1 MEKFSRF
8 FSSRPLWIGTILFV
22 IVLGARISS
31 SKLAVTLP
39 NKVQDLIT
47 LAASILIESLPFVI
61 LGILLSIVIQVW
73 VPARTITKITPQ
85 NPFIRR
91 LVLSFSGILLPV
103 CECGNIP
110 LARGFLAKGFSV
122 GDSLTFLLAAPI
134 LNPITL
140 VTTYQAF
147 PDDPHILI
155 ARALGALVIA
165 NLVGWLFS
173 LHAKPE
179 TLLRPEFAAIC
190 AQKPQRHEHHS
201 FLEATTL
208 FKREATAIMPALL
221 VGALIAGAIQVLVPR
236 EVLISIGSN
245 PAWSILVMILLAG
258 IISICSNVDAFF
270 ALAFSNTFTTGSIVS
285 FLVFGP
291 MIDIKMLALMRT
303 TYTRTVLW
311 HVGLLVTLM
320 SISIGL
326 VVQYAF

>member
-1 MEKFSRF
+1 MGK
-8 FSSRPLWIGTILFV
+8 SSRITSHRALLIGVALFV
-22 IVLGARISS
+22 VAFFVRISS
-31 SKLAVTLP
+31 SSLPNALP
-39 NKVQDLIT
+39 NKLQDLIT
-47 LAASILIESLPFVI
+47 LAASVLIESLPFVI
-61 LGILLSIVIQVW
+61 LGILLSIAIQVW
-73 VPARTITKITPQ
+73 VPTRIITKITPR
-85 NPFIRR
+85 NPFVRR

-103 CECGNIP
+103 CECGNVP
-110 LARGFLAKGFSV
+110 LARGFLTKGFSV

-147 PDDPHILI
+147 PDDPHILL
-155 ARALGALVIA
+155 ARAFSALLIA
-165 NLVGWLFS
+165 NVVGWIFS
-173 LHAKPE
+173 LHTKPE
-179 TLLRPEFAAIC
+179 TLLRPEFAAVC
-190 AQKPQRHEHHS
+190 EQKPGQHQHNS
-201 FLEATTL
+201 FTEAISL

-221 VGALIAGAIQVLVPR
+221 VGAIIAGAIQVLVPR

-245 PAWSILVMILLAG
+245 PTWSILVMIALAG

-303 TYTRTVLW
+303 TYTRSVLW
-311 HVGLLVTLM
+311 RVGLLVALM